1 MKLPFSNYIKAHHI
15 SGAAVC
21 VGGLVAAIVFFVAG
35 AGVRL
40 LLGPVSL
47 GPFAGTLAGAIQQA
61 LPGITLTYDQA
72 AIEWSRDEGRVNLV
86 VLGAKIF
93 DSQNHVVAQAPKAD
107 IDLAA
112 RPFLSGQ
119 IKVQR
124 ITLVGVQL
132 SLVHMKEGG
141 VRLGT
146 EADKNGNDVLARIN
160 DVIEAKGS
168 STSGL
173 SSFAVRNAHLALFD
187 ETTGLNMIAPR
198 ASLVMSAKGETIAV
212 HADTDVMISGQKAH
226 IKADIALPP
235 GKGPVKGNALVTG
248 LDLRALAA
256 NAPLFKPLKDIAL
269 SVNLATSF
277 TVAPGAHI
285 TAADFD
291 MTAAGELPLAAL
303 KGGALHVRQLH
314 LNGLYDGDRNH
325 LTLDQVAFDTR
336 EGIVHLKGG
345 ADFHYDGDAL
355 ASVSADITST
365 RIALNLPG
373 IFAQPVGFQSLFLNG
388 NYQVASRT
396 FDIKR
401 AGLTAPGFALA
412 VNGGITLGG
421 DGQAPGLAL
430 SGKLGALPVRTLLHY
445 WPLPVVPGAREWIS
459 DNIFAGTLGPLNLE
473 THLPVGML
481 DQEILPDD
489 SLKLSFAMKGVEGSY
504 VKGLTHLTGVSGN
517 ATLLGD
523 TFTADFDG
531 GHVGN
536 LAVRNGHAQIPT
548 LHVHGT
554 TGQFT
559 AHVDGQM
566 SDIMT
571 LIDMQPL
578 GYPTRFGIDPRQ
590 TKGTAS
596 TDLLFNVPM
605 LQDLAVEAVDISV
618 KSQVNDFAVSL
629 GRLKLTN
636 GAVNF
641 EIDNSHLH
649 QTGTANLADARLAID
664 WMEDFRTTQP
674 ITTRI
679 NAKGVMTD
687 SARQAL
693 NIGLQTIL
701 TGPVP
706 VSADIQ
712 GHRGQLTTADVT
724 LDLTNSALAIPILHL
739 GKQAGQ
745 AAAGR
750 VTVNFIPGNVIRD
763 EVIRVSGPNV
773 TANGTANFDRAG
785 SLSVLNFASVKMG
798 ALNDLSFILTR
809 SPAGDD
815 YVLRG
820 HSLDGSL
827 IGRNVGDTHGVAVSS
842 SQPLRDDTPAGPFH
856 IDAKLD
862 RLGMRDGVAIAPF
875 NLDLSGI
882 GNKPSTLALSGG
894 IGKASISG
902 NIETSPA
909 GRKLTIEAGDAG
921 QLIQG
926 LFDFQ
931 SIKGGKL
938 RLSASLPGRASDP
951 DIGPGTPDYQ
961 GTLDI
966 DDFKVV
972 NQPLLARLFS
982 AGSLTGMGDLMG
994 GDGISAENM
1003 NVPFSSKNNVISV
1016 HDARVRGRAIGATA
1030 DGYIDRPKN
1039 QIALKGSLVPAYG
1052 LNSVLGNIP
1061 LLGDVLVSKK
1071 GEGVFG
1077 VTYSA
1082 TGNADQPKIDVNP
1095 LSVLTPGILRRI
1107 FEGHMPTAANA
1118 PSNAPAAQAAQPLVK
1133 KQ

>member
-1 MKLPFSNYIKAHHI
+1 MRLPFAHYIKAHHI

-21 VGGLVAAIVFFVAG
+21 AGGLVAAIVFFMVG

-86 VLGAKIF
+86 VLGARIL
-93 DSQNHVVAQAPKAD
+93 DSSKRVVAQAPKAD

-112 RPFLSGQ
+112 RPFLSGH
-119 IKVQR
+119 ILVQR

-132 SLVHMKEGG
+132 SLVHMKGG
-141 VRLGT
+141 GIRLGA
-146 EADKNGNDVLARIN
+146 EGDKSGNDVLARLN

-173 SSFAVRNAHLALFD
+173 QSFAVRNAHLTLFD
-187 ETTGLNMIAPR
+187 ETSGLNVIAPH
-198 ASLVMSAKGETIAV
+198 ASLTLSAKGNAIAV
-212 HADTDVMISGQKAH
+212 HSDADVMISGSLAH
-226 IKADIALPP
+226 VKADVTLPP
-235 GKGPVKGNALVTG
+235 DKGPINSSVLITG

-256 NAPLFKPLKDIAL
+256 NAALFKPLKNIAL
-269 SVNLATSF
+269 SVNLASHF
-277 TVAPGAHI
+277 IVAPGAHV

-291 MTAAGELPLAAL
+291 LTAAGALPLAAL
-303 KGGALHVRQLH
+303 KGGVLHVRQLH
-314 LNGLYDGDRNH
+314 LNGAYDGVKNH
-325 LTLDQVAFDTR
+325 LALSQASLDAR
-336 EGIVHLKGG
+336 EGIMHLKGG
-345 ADFHYDGDAL
+345 ADFHYDKGTL
-355 ASVSADITST
+355 ASISAGLASS
-365 RIALNLPG
+365 RIVLDMPG
-373 IFAQPVGFQSLFLNG
+373 VFAQGVGFQSLQIDG
-388 NYQVASRT
+388 DYQFASRM

-401 AGLTAPGFALA
+401 ASLTAPAFALSA
-412 VNGGITLGG
+412 NGSITLGAE
-421 DGQAPGLAL
+421 GQAPGLAL
-430 SGKLGALPVRTLLHY
+430 NGKLAPLPVRTLLRY
-445 WPLPVVPGAREWIS
+445 WPLPVVSGARDWIAA
-459 DNIFAGTLGPLNLE
+459 NIFAGSLGPLTFE
-473 THLPVGML
+473 SHIPVGLL
-481 DQEILPDD
+481 DQEVLPDD
-489 SLKLSFAMKGVEGSY
+489 AVKLNFPMTGVEGSY
-504 VKGLTHLTGVSGN
+504 VQGLTHVTGVSGN

-523 TFTADFDG
+523 TFTADFNS

-536 LAVRNGHAQIPT
+536 LQVRGGHALIPN
-548 LHVHGT
+548 LHTHGT
-554 TGQFT
+554 VGQFT
-559 AHVDGQM
+559 VHVDGQM
-566 SDIMT
+566 PEIMT

-578 GYPTRFGIDPRQ
+578 GYPTRFGIDPKQ
-590 TKGTAS
+590 TKGSAS
-596 TDLLFNVPM
+596 TDLSFQVPM
-605 LQDLAVEAVDISV
+605 LQDLAVEAVGISV
-618 KSQVNDFAVSL
+618 KAQVSDFAVTL
-629 GRLKLTN
+629 GRLKLAN

-641 EIDNSHLH
+641 DIDNSHLH
-649 QTGTANLADARLAID
+649 QTGTVSLADARFAID
-664 WMEDFRTTQP
+664 WQEDFRTTQP
-674 ITTRI
+674 VTTRI

-687 SARQAL
+687 VARQTL
-693 NIGLQTIL
+693 NIGLQNIL

-706 VSADIQ
+706 VTADMQ

-745 AAAGR
+745 AAAGH
-750 VTVNFIPGNVIRD
+750 VTVNFASGDMIRD
-763 EVIRVSGPNV
+763 EAIRITGPNV
-773 TANGTANFDRAG
+773 AANGVASFDRSG

-798 ALNDLSFILTR
+798 ALNDLSFVLTR
-809 SPAGDD
+809 TAAGDD

-820 HSLDGSL
+820 HSMDGSL
-827 IGRNVGDTHGVAVSS
+827 IGRNVGDTGGASGNQS
-842 SQPLRDDTPAGPFH
+842 PRDDTPTGPFH

-862 RLGMRDGVAIAPF
+862 RLAMRDGVAIAPF
-875 NLDLSGI
+875 NLDLAGV
-882 GNKPSTLALSGG
+882 GNKPSALTLSGG

-902 NIETSPA
+902 NIETSLT
-909 GRKLTIEAGDAG
+909 GRKLTLAAGDAG

-926 LFDFQ
+926 LFNFQ

-938 RLSASLPGRASDP
+938 RLSATLPGRASDP
-951 DIGPGTPDYQ
+951 DLGLAAPDYQ
-961 GTLDI
+961 GMLDI
-966 DDFKVV
+966 DDFQVV

-982 AGSLTGMGDLMG
+982 AGSLTGIGDLMG
-994 GDGISAENM
+994 GDGISLENM

-1016 HDARVRGRAIGATA
+1016 HDARARGRAIGATA

-1118 PSNAPAAQAAQPLVK
+1118 PSNAPVPAPPK
-1133 KQ
+1133 PSPN